1 MGYAAAIDRH
11 AVLTLVATLVY
22 VRGTSSEE
30 AGATGRRHLAVLRDT
45 VVIAAA
51 LLFCAPVVWS
61 LINAF
66 KSHGDIRMHPWAL
79 PKSIAWQNFVYAWQG
94 DMGLYLLNSVIV
106 TALAVIVILLLSA
119 PAAYALSRLRFRG
132 AGALLALIMSG
143 LLIPVHAVLVPLY
156 QFNPGSLLLKSLAAH
171 WSAVAWVGEYFGDW
185 VAVLGPYIAFGL
197 PLTVLLLRS
206 YFLSIPNELSDAA
219 VIDGCGHLRTL
230 WSIFLPVA
238 RPAIATVAIFQ
249 AAWIWNELVLAMV
262 FIDQPQRTVTI
273 GLMSFRGT
281 RHGLGVV
288 LAGVFM
294 AVVPVLILYF
304 VFQST
309 SSRG

>member
-1 MGYAAAIDRH
+1 
-11 AVLTLVATLVY
+11 
-22 VRGTSSEE
+22 
-30 AGATGRRHLAVLRDT
+30 
-45 VVIAAA
+45 
-51 LLFCAPVVWS
+51 
-61 LINAF
+61 
-66 KSHGDIRMHPWAL
+66 
-79 PKSIAWQNFVYAWQG
+79 
-94 DMGLYLLNSVIV
+94 MGLYLLNSMIV
-106 TALAVIVILLLSA
+106 TALAVVVILLLSA
-119 PAAYALSRLRFRG
+119 PAAYALSRLQFRG

-156 QFNPGSLLLKSLAAH
+156 QFNPGSLLLKGLAAH
-171 WSAVAWVGEYFGDW
+171 WSAAAWVGEHFGDW

-262 FIDQPQRTVTI
+262 FIDQPPQRTLTI
-273 GLMSFRGT
+273 GLMSFQGEHAT
-281 RHGLGVV
+281 DWGVV

-304 VFQST
+304 VFQKHIIKGLT
-309 SSRG
+309 AGAVK